1 MNGASWDWPQ
11 FLERMEWMVRL
22 RWMAVGGTL
31 AALAL
36 ANLFLPGVLPLVLL
50 AGVTV
55 AIGLYNLIFYLF
67 VWAVRLHGPP
77 RRLWGGPDF
86 LMHAQ
91 ISLDLAALTLLLH
104 YAGGAENPFFPY
116 YVFHVTLA
124 AIVLS
129 RGASFLYAALASA
142 LYAGMVWLE
151 YAGWIGHVHLLGL
164 VDPDLYRRE
173 VYLIATTFALST
185 TAFFAALV
193 VGGLARQLREREREL
208 LASNQACELRSAE
221 LAALNRRLQ
230 ELDKAKTSFMLMV
243 THELR
248 APLAAIQSYLQL
260 ILKGYTS
267 PEDQR
272 HILERA
278 SERAAEL
285 LDLIAD
291 LLELSQARAQ
301 PAEAALQWV
310 HPDDILQEV
319 VQLLRGQAQEK
330 GLTLQVTVDE
340 DLPQV
345 HVAPRDMRAVWTNL
359 ISNAIKYTE
368 PGGKVTVSLQRDE
381 EGLRGSVQDTGIG
394 IPPEEMDRIFSEFFR
409 ASNARATGARGT
421 GLGLSIVKRLVENYG
436 GRIWVESSPGKG
448 STFTFLWPVAQV
460 EGAVALQEKAQV
472 QEVPATQV
480 GER

>member
-1 MNGASWDWPQ
+1 MDEVPWDWAQ
-11 FLERMEWMVRL
+11 FLTRMEWMVRL

-36 ANLFLPGVLPLVLL
+36 ANLLLPGVLPLVLL

-55 AIGLYNLIFYLF
+55 AIGLYNLVFYLF
-67 VWAVRLHGPP
+67 VWGVRLYGPP
-77 RRLWGGPDF
+77 RRLEGKQGL

-91 ISLDLAALTLLLH
+91 ILLDLAALTLLLH

-116 YVFHVTLA
+116 YVFHITLA

-129 RGASFLYAALASA
+129 QAASFLYAALASA
-142 LYAGMVWLE
+142 LYAGMVWME
-151 YAGWIGHVHLLGL
+151 YAGWIGHVHLLSL

-173 VYLIATTFALST
+173 AYLIATTFALST

-193 VGGLARQLREREREL
+193 VGGLARQLREREQQL

-230 ELDKAKTSFMLMV
+230 ELDQAKTSFMLMV

-260 ILKGYTS
+260 ILKGYVS

-272 HILERA
+272 RTLERA

-301 PAEAALQWV
+301 PAESALQWV
-310 HPDDILQEV
+310 HPEDILQEV
-319 VQLLRGQAQEK
+319 VQLLRGQAEEK
-330 GLTLQVTVDE
+330 GLTLQVDTE
-340 DLPQV
+340 DGLPQV
-345 HVAPRDMRAVWTNL
+345 HVVPRDMRAIWTNL

-368 PGGKVTVSLQRDE
+368 PGGKVTVSLRRDT

-409 ASNARATGARGT
+409 ASNARATGTRGT

-436 GRIWVESSPGKG
+436 GRIWVESTPGKG
-448 STFTFLWPVAQV
+448 STFTFLWPVPQKEGMATAQPG
-460 EGAVALQEKAQV
+460 EQAQGAL
-472 QEVPATQV
+472 EV
-480 GER
+480 